1 MKKIVAW
8 AMTLMLAFSLT
19 ACSGNDTKTTAADT
33 TAAESTEAATTA
45 AETTAADTTAA
56 SSEAGTTAAAT
67 AAETASA
74 EELAEFKEALAQ
86 YNALSAKEEHIQL
99 SQILGE
105 GTSAQ
110 TVNLDATVK
119 QIGDGDAAQVEFGG
133 TQINNGTSTD
143 ILLHYKDGVAYL
155 STGGQKIQVASSFA
169 SVQQMI
175 GGKYISGIE
184 DITYTSVAK
193 EEQADGSVKLV
204 LTVSASEEGIDSGI
218 VELVIGSDGQI
229 ISLHA
234 LQEGS
239 ITSGTTSMKATVEM
253 TVEVLNTN
261 DAVKI
266 DYPDF
271 SDYVDSNAS
280 SNTTAAET
288 TAEG

>member
-56 SSEAGTTAAAT
+56 SSEAGTTAA
-67 AAETASA
+67 ETASA
-74 EELAEFKEALAQ
+74 EELAEFREALAQ

-119 QIGDGDAAQVEFGG
+119 QIGDGDTAQVEFGG

-155 STGGQKIQVASSFA
+155 STGGQKVQVASSFA

-175 GGKYISGIE
+175 GGKYISGVE